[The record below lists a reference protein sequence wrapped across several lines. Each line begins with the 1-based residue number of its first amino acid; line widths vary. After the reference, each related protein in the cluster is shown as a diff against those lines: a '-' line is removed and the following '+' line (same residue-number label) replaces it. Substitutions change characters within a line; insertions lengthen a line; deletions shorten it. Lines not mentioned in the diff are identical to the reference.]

1 MHLLVALQDEWNF
14 LWLRKVRV
22 LVQNLSE
29 TGFWISCIREV
40 SVVSRVFAD
49 RLQIDFRTGILNDRA
64 MLIQGS

>member
-49 RLQIDFRTGILNDRA
+49 RLQIDF
-64 MLIQGS
+64 